1 MISGRRKHL
10 IIGLAIGAAIL
21 LLAGFGAATYIV
33 TSAKPRLEKIA
44 STILGMQVT
53 SRKLGVSF
61 LPPSILVRDV
71 KISNHGAEVALIP
84 NLRARLNLLALVK
97 GRVLVPALNIE
108 KPEFT
113 FIRLENGKWNIETP
127 EREKREPVGENTVL
141 LPIINIRNGSLL
153 LHTDAN
159 PLEMRGISL
168 TVKDLLL
175 NGDKNL
181 PALSRLSLTGDFSCN
196 ELQYDKAV
204 FRDLAAHLQGKA
216 GSFTFAPV
224 SFQAFGGL
232 GVGNVELD
240 IGDETPLVGVHLK
253 LSRFRAED
261 LFASMTKEELLHGE
275 MEMALDFTIRGNTL
289 PKLLR
294 SISGK
299 ASMTGQDLITTRFDL
314 DNLVEQFIDSQQFD
328 LVDLGAF
335 MIVGPLGPIVTRS
348 YDLGMLAN
356 ATRDGSSEVHQLVSL
371 WQISEGKA
379 VASDVALA
387 TKKSRIAMSGEV
399 DIGARRFS
407 NLVVAV
413 VDASGCALVRQ
424 EMDGPFESPVVNK
437 PSFIESAAGPVI
449 NIFRGTARFITG
461 EKCDVFYNGSVAAPV
476 K

>member
-1 MISGRRKHL
+1 MISGRRKYL
-10 IIGLAIGAAIL
+10 IMGLAIGAAIL
-21 LLAGFGAATYIV
+21 LVAGFGAATHIV

-44 STILGMQVT
+44 GTILGMQVT

-84 NLRARLNLLALVK
+84 SLRARLNLRALVK

-113 FIRLENGKWNIETP
+113 FIRLENGKWNIETQ
-127 EREKREPVGENTVL
+127 EREKRESVGESFVL

-153 LHTDAN
+153 LHTDEN
-159 PLEMRGISL
+159 PLKMRGISL

-175 NGDKNL
+175 NGDKN
-181 PALSRLSLTGDFSCN
+181 FSCN

-204 FRDLAAHLQGKA
+204 FRDLATHLQGTA
-216 GSFTFAPV
+216 GSFTFAPM

-240 IGDETPLVGVHLK
+240 IVDESPLVGVHLK

-328 LVDLGAF
+328 
-335 MIVGPLGPIVTRS
+335 PL
-348 YDLGMLAN
+348 
-356 ATRDGSSEVHQLVSL
+356 
-371 WQISEGKA
+371 
-379 VASDVALA
+379 
-387 TKKSRIAMSGEV
+387 
-399 DIGARRFS
+399 
-407 NLVVAV
+407 
-413 VDASGCALVRQ
+413 
-424 EMDGPFESPVVNK
+424 
-437 PSFIESAAGPVI
+437 
-449 NIFRGTARFITG
+449 
-461 EKCDVFYNGSVAAPV
+461 
-476 K
+476 